1 MVQFHLGENSISFS
15 DDFNKLNTLRTDI
28 IDDMSQFSIY
38 DSMEQLI
45 SKHGR
50 MPNID
55 EVASSFPL
63 MVNQLI
69 CEAIVPIIVNF
80 LVENEIYDCS
90 EELFIHRY
98 QERYFN
104 FAKQPQF
111 QNFLSHYVDLANEY
125 MKKRAQKAYN
135 RANRSQWMGGGFGIT
150 GAIKGAAQ
158 AAVLNAATGVVRGIG
173 DGISDFASSAAY
185 KSKQNSLLSDDVF
198 QEFDIALQNCIHG
211 CINYK
216 K

>member
-45 SKHGR
+45 SKHGK
-50 MPNID
+50 MPNVD

-80 LVENEIYDCS
+80 LVENESNDGS
-90 EELFIHRY
+90 EELVIHR
-98 QERYFN
+98 
-104 FAKQPQF
+104 
-111 QNFLSHYVDLANEY
+111 
-125 MKKRAQKAYN
+125 
-135 RANRSQWMGGGFGIT
+135 
-150 GAIKGAAQ
+150 
-158 AAVLNAATGVVRGIG
+158 
-173 DGISDFASSAAY
+173 
-185 KSKQNSLLSDDVF
+185 
-198 QEFDIALQNCIHG
+198 
-211 CINYK
+211 
-216 K
+216 